1 MSQMNKNAGLTG
13 VGKQAPVAGKPLT
26 AKATTGFKTAEP
38 AGLKMNKA
46 IAQHKAGSAAFDK
59 ATSAMQT
66 GKTTPSLLQQKD
78 AADKKMSDAQMKM
91 LAAKKQGSTSKTPT
105 QGQTIGTRTPPRP
118 AQAAPTKPPSG
129 PGAVLKKILPNAMNK
144 GPKK

>member
-13 VGKQAPVAGKPLT
+13 VGKQAPLAGRPLT
-26 AKATTGFKTAEP
+26 AQATTASEP
-38 AGLKMNKA
+38 AGMKMNKA

-78 AADKKMSDAQMKM
+78 AADKRMSGAQMKRPG
-91 LAAKKQGSTSKTPT
+91 ANKQGSTSRTPT

-118 AQAAPTKPPSG
+118 AQAAPTKAPSG